1 MNIFVRNLDYL
12 FANFEK
18 NFFVILYIFMVI
30 KILQKNFSEYQLQ
43 RTPWNPS
50 VRGVSQGIKGGLR

>member
-43 RTPWNPS
+43 RTP
-50 VRGVSQGIKGGLR
+50 

>member
-50 VRGVSQGIKGGLR
+50 FGGVSQGIKGGLR